1 MPTESVIPPPTPPSQ
16 SPDINFNF
24 PSTNPGVLKC
34 SLCGVSGL
42 ASSSTSP
49 LHGHEGIVLL
59 NDPVERLCGGCVRA
73 QDIRQRME
81 EAVSEEGDLLALGL
95 GLRSVRVN
103 DGSSGSSPTP
113 EAGEAGGRSPA
124 ERIEE
129 EPSKPVTVLPKPDRT
144 SSLDTRPDTPIEPAQ
159 VWRHSPPPTGTTE
172 HTTDTKPDDS
182 VPIRI
187 LEVCKSRINS
197 KGKGALHP
205 GATFKGTQTSGRSA
219 YEVEVKIAVRHLM
232 LLWTLADMQ
241 DVNLAEST
249 VSGYLSIQHLTDAHP
264 NLTTFFTGEI
274 IGPEYGFITGA
285 RFGASENDDMRH
297 WGRFEQF
304 RRPATRGDMVRPELF
319 FRDPQPDRSK
329 GETRPKDR
337 DFMFL
342 RIKERFLVPDHRVRD
357 ISGASFAGVFPQ
369 IAKDW
374 PLTLRVLLCD
384 DRFLTR
390 TAPRRGTRT
399 TVTIADAKQASA
411 SLDLSQNASGVRIRQ
426 SVISIRRS
434 TGQSDPSSTSGSTQS
449 FFRRRIP
456 EPIVSSTQRSKIR
469 TG

>member
-95 GLRSVRVN
+95 GLRGVRVN
-103 DGSSGSSPTP
+103 DGSSGSSPRP
-113 EAGEAGGRSPA
+113 ESGGRSPV
-124 ERIEE
+124 EGTEE
-129 EPSKPVTVLPKPDRT
+129 EPSKAGTVPPETERVPT
-144 SSLDTRPDTPIEPAQ
+144 LDTTPDTSIEPAQ
-159 VWRHSPPPTGTTE
+159 VWRHSLPPTAKTE

-232 LLWTLADMQ
+232 LIWT
-241 DVNLAEST
+241 
-249 VSGYLSIQHLTDAHP
+249 
-264 NLTTFFTGEI
+264 
-274 IGPEYGFITGA
+274 
-285 RFGASENDDMRH
+285 
-297 WGRFEQF
+297 
-304 RRPATRGDMVRPELF
+304 
-319 FRDPQPDRSK
+319 RS
-329 GETRPKDR
+329 
-337 DFMFL
+337 
-342 RIKERFLVPDHRVRD
+342 
-357 ISGASFAGVFPQ
+357 
-369 IAKDW
+369 
-374 PLTLRVLLCD
+374 
-384 DRFLTR
+384 
-390 TAPRRGTRT
+390 
-399 TVTIADAKQASA
+399 
-411 SLDLSQNASGVRIRQ
+411 
-426 SVISIRRS
+426 
-434 TGQSDPSSTSGSTQS
+434 
-449 FFRRRIP
+449 
-456 EPIVSSTQRSKIR
+456 
-469 TG
+469 